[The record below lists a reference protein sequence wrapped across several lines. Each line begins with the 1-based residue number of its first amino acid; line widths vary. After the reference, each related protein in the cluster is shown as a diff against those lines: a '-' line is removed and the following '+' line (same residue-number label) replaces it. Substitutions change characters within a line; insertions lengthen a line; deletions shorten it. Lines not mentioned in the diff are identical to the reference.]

1 MATTTTHGTRVYDD
15 DAGDRPRRSYPHST
29 SRSTTTVAAHAPSSA
44 HADGYRW
51 RKYGQKNIKGSS
63 FPRSYYRCT
72 ERGCPARKKTEL
84 RRASEDGEMET
95 VVCYEGEHTHAKP
108 SGGGG
113 RAETLA
119 PGSTK
124 SFGTRASG
132 DSTATN
138 ARRGTTVRRGADVQD
153 ECDLTTMNSDFTT
166 SAEERGGGGKIFERA
181 SDGERRRR
189 LRRERRRFHSNRG
202 RARRSR
208 SARRQENR
216 EVVVDY
222 RRRPADPDSPRA
234 SAENPRAAPSRRRSR
249 DAP

>member
-138 ARRGTTVRRGADVQD
+138 ARRGTTRFHDV
-153 ECDLTTMNSDFTT
+153 CGGG
-166 SAEERGGGGKIFERA
+166 GGGGKSSSGQATESDAEDSAASEEDSTRTAVEHDETEALGVRKIAKWSSITDDVQRIRTVRA
-181 SDGERRRR
+181 RAPRILVQRRRGEEAET
-189 LRRERRRFHSNRG
+189 RRE
-202 RARRSR
+202 
-208 SARRQENR
+208 
-216 EVVVDY
+216 
-222 RRRPADPDSPRA
+222 
-234 SAENPRAAPSRRRSR
+234 SAEPVVRRHG
-249 DAP
+249 